1 MRASPSANALPAT
14 AMIASTPTANV
25 LRICISCLVDCSSE
39 VNALRQR
46 AIPVLFN
53 AEVGL
58 ILEPALELLEQAHP
72 LVRANDI
79 LFDGRVDL
87 RLHPLLQVAPV
98 VLRHGQHLAD
108 GVAGDL
114 FFDVEAALLVVVEK
128 DVYLIDAA
136 EEIVD
141 VAHDV
146 LVGAGE
152 KNAEV

>member
-39 VNALRQR
+39 VNASSQR

-53 AEVGL
+53 VEVGL

-72 LVRANDI
+72 LVRADNI
-79 LFDGRVDL
+79 LFNCGVDL
-87 RLHPLLQVAPV
+87 RLHPLLQVAPI

-108 GVAGDL
+108 RVPRNL
-114 FFDVEAALLVVVEK
+114 FLDVETAPLVGIEE
-128 DVYLIDAA
+128 DVHRVDAA
-136 EEIVD
+136 EELVD
-141 VAHDV
+141 VAHDA
-146 LVGAGE
+146 LIGPGE
-152 KNAEV
+152 EQ